1 MSLATLRKYVLS
13 NVYDIVL
20 TTCGLWNWEQ
30 ESVYLDLQ
38 ILKGQRDLNC
48 YLHYI
53 SIFIIPLMCHI
64 AFMPLKYYME
74 HNWFSGVKTVP
85 WKIVIEEDLPGF
97 KVQQGLKGF

>member
-1 MSLATLRKYVLS
+1 
-13 NVYDIVL
+13 
-20 TTCGLWNWEQ
+20 
-30 ESVYLDLQ
+30 
-38 ILKGQRDLNC
+38 
-48 YLHYI
+48 
-53 SIFIIPLMCHI
+53 MCHI